1 MKFRYYITDL
11 HQGLIRGTNDEE
23 NACNFAGCE
32 DYFVVDSDT
41 GEWLTADGA
50 REPIKES

>member
-11 HQGLIRGTNDEE
+11 YEGVVAGTNDED
-23 NACNFAGCE
+23 NARNFTSSD

-41 GEWLTADGA
+41 GEWLTAEGK